1 MFKKLI
7 ILVLISLLVLTAA
20 TACSSKATEEAVPP
34 ANAATE
40 QKPAT
45 SNTPTAPTA
54 TSEPQTTPET
64 TPATTS
70 SEKEYKKG
78 DAIVVSGE
86 ITLIRDL
93 EGNDFSG
100 SSEAGKSLTSEAF
113 LLKPDPDVNPS
124 WYNDLRVYLKKPA
137 KLKLNSKVTVEGIVG
152 GSIVGSIKIIDAVIR

>member
-1 MFKKLI
+1 MFKKLT

-20 TACSSKATEEAVPP
+20 TACSSKATEEVVPP
-34 ANAATE
+34 VNAATE

-45 SNTPTAPTA
+45 SNTPTAPAT

-64 TPATTS
+64 SPVTTS
-70 SEKEYKKG
+70 NEKEYKKG

-100 SSEAGKSLTSEAF
+100 SSEAGKSFTSELF
-113 LLKPDPDVNPS
+113 LLTPDPNINPS
-124 WYNDLRVYLKKPA
+124 WFNELRVSLKKPA

-152 GSIVGSIKIIDAVIR
+152 GSIVGGIKIIDAVIR